1 MGKYMTE
8 KNKSKNYFKSFK
20 KKSGI
25 LIPFSLKNDIP
36 FKVKRIFLIYGKKN
50 FIRGNHAH
58 KKCSQF
64 ILPIHGKIEIQ
75 YEGKNFKNIEKLD
88 YKKKESCY
96 LKPLTWC
103 KIKFLTNNSV
113 IMVFCNRE
121 YEYKDYIEN
130 YKLFKKNIA
139 KKK

>member
-1 MGKYMTE
+1 MNNTCKKINHFT
-8 KNKSKNYFKSFK
+8 SLK
-20 KKSGI
+20 KKSGT

-50 FIRGNHAH
+50 FVRGNHAH

-64 ILPIHGKIEIQ
+64 ILPIQGKIQIQ
-75 YEGKNFKNIEKLD
+75 YEGKDFKNTEILD

-130 YKLFKKNIA
+130 YKSFKKSVT
-139 KKK
+139 KQ

>member
-1 MGKYMTE
+1 MK
-8 KNKSKNYFKSFK
+8 KIIKKISHFKSFK
-20 KKSGI
+20 KKSGT
-25 LIPFSLKNDIP
+25 LIPFSLKKDIP

-75 YEGKNFKNIEKLD
+75 YEGKNFKRIKKLD

-103 KIKFLTNNSV
+103 RIKFLTNNSV

-130 YKLFKKNIA
+130 YKLFKKSLI

>member
-1 MGKYMTE
+1 M
-8 KNKSKNYFKSFK
+8 SKILKKINHFKSFK
-20 KKSGI
+20 KKSGT
-25 LIPFSLKNDIP
+25 LIPFSLKKDIP
-36 FKVKRIFLIYGKKN
+36 FNVKRIFLIYGKKN

-75 YEGKNFKNIEKLD
+75 YEGKNFKNIKKLD

-103 KIKFLTNNSV
+103 RIKFLTNNSV

-130 YKLFKKNIA
+130 YKLFKKSIS

>member
-1 MGKYMTE
+1 MNNTCKKINHFT
-8 KNKSKNYFKSFK
+8 SFK
-20 KKSGI
+20 KKSGT

-50 FIRGNHAH
+50 FVRGNHAH

-64 ILPIHGKIEIQ
+64 ILPIQGKIQIQ
-75 YEGKNFKNIEKLD
+75 YEGKDFKNTEILD

-130 YKLFKKNIA
+130 YKLFKKSIA